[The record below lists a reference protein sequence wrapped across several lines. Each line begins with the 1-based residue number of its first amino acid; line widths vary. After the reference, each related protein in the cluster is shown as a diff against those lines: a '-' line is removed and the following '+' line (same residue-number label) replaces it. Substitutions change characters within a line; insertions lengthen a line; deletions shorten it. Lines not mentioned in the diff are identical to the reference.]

1 MYQPKVQLRRS
12 GETQEHAGKVTKVPY
27 YMESFASIEPTTA
40 HARGPTQR
48 DEIRSLMIAIT
59 APAQ

>member
-1 MYQPKVQLRRS
+1 
-12 GETQEHAGKVTKVPY
+12 
-27 YMESFASIEPTTA
+27 MESFASIEPTTA